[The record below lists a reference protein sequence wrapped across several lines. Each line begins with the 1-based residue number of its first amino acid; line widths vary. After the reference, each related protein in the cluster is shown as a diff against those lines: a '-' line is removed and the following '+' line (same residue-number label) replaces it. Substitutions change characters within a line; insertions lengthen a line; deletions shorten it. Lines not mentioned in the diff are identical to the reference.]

1 MNFSYQSQRTLKTHR
16 MEAALKEEDAGNC
29 PRLHWLL
36 CDSHC
41 KSFPYT
47 KASSNGSQGTFL
59 KYEYFW
65 NYVERVE

>member
-1 MNFSYQSQRTLKTHR
+1 
-16 MEAALKEEDAGNC
+16 MEAALKEEDAGNWVYEGEGAASL
-29 PRLHWLL
+29 P

-41 KSFPYT
+41 KSSPYT
-47 KASSNGSQGTFL
+47 KASSNGSRGTFL